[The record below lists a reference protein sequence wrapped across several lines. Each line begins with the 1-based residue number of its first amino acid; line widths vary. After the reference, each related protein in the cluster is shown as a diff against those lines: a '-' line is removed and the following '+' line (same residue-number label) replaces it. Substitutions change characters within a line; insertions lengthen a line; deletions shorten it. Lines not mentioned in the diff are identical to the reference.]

1 MQLQPSIYLRSSPNM
16 KYTIYDAVEIL
27 KPNSNY
33 NIRSDEYS
41 GLEWLDSADTKPTES
56 EINNKISE
64 LDAAEA
70 MKLLREER
78 NVLLSETDWM
88 VIRSQET
95 GVAIPDAW
103 KTYRQEL
110 RDLPASSTPTL
121 DENYEL
127 DLTSVTWPTKP

>member
-1 MQLQPSIYLRSSPNM
+1 M
-16 KYTIYDAVEIL
+16 KYTIYDVVPIL

-33 NIRSDEYS
+33 NIKSNEYS
-41 GLEWLDSADTKPTES
+41 GLEWLDSADTKPTET

-64 LDAAEA
+64 LDASEA

-88 VIRSQET
+88 VIKSQET
-95 GVAIPDAW
+95 GVAMSNAW
-103 KTYRQEL
+103 KTYRQAL

-121 DENYEL
+121 DANYEL
-127 DLTSVTWPTKP
+127 DLSSVTWPTEPS

>member
-1 MQLQPSIYLRSSPNM
+1 M
-16 KYTIYDAVEIL
+16 KYTIHDVVSLL

-33 NIRSDEYS
+33 NIRSNEYS
-41 GLEWLDSADTKPTES
+41 DLEWLDSADTKPTET

-70 MKLLREER
+70 MRLLREER

-88 VIRSQET
+88 VTKSVET
-95 GVAIPDAW
+95 GVAMSNDW
-103 KTYRQEL
+103 KTYRQAL

-121 DENYEL
+121 DANYDL
-127 DLTSVTWPTKP
+127 DLTSVTWPTKLS

>member
-1 MQLQPSIYLRSSPNM
+1 M
-16 KYTIYDAVEIL
+16 KYTIYDVVEIL

-33 NIRSDEYS
+33 NIKSNEYS
-41 GLEWLDSADTKPTES
+41 GLEWLDSADTKPTET

-88 VIRSQET
+88 VIKSQET
-95 GVAIPDAW
+95 GVAMSDAW
-103 KTYRQEL
+103 KTYRQPL

-121 DENYEL
+121 DANYEL
-127 DLTSVTWPTKP
+127 DLSSVTWPTEPS